1 MNANTSSAL
10 IPAPKSTMLL
20 PVEADGESSRTLQSA
35 IGLLSRAWRW
45 IRARRISRSSTR
57 RLQVEA
63 SVSLG
68 EKRFV
73 AVIQVDGLQFLIGG
87 GASNVTLLAELGR
100 KESFGEV
107 LNKTKAVPKRR
118 PAKGTKKQI
127 VKPAAPK
134 KQIVKPAASQK
145 LERAV
150 KKRKKQA

>member
-1 MNANTSSAL
+1 MQILLALQFPYRIRRCCFQSA
-10 IPAPKSTMLL
+10 A
-20 PVEADGESSRTLQSA
+20 GESSRTLQNA

-57 RLQVEA
+57 RLQVDA

-87 GASNVTLLAELGR
+87 GATNVTLLAKLGR

-107 LNKTKAVPKRR
+107 LNETMNIPKRR

-127 VKPAAPK
+127 VKPAVP
-134 KQIVKPAASQK
+134 QT
-145 LERAV
+145 LELAV
-150 KKRKKQA
+150 KKGKKQA

>member
-1 MNANTSSAL
+1 MNSNPSSASIL
-10 IPAPKSTMLL
+10 APNSTMLL
-20 PVEADGESSRTLQSA
+20 PVDADGESSRTLQNA

-45 IRARRISRSSTR
+45 IQARRRSRSSTR

-87 GASNVTLLAELGR
+87 AATNVVLLAKLGR

-107 LNKTKAVPKRR
+107 LNETMAIPKRR
-118 PAKGTKKQI
+118 PAKSTKKQN
-127 VKPAAPK
+127 VKPVVP
-134 KQIVKPAASQK
+134 QK
-145 LERAV
+145 LKLAE
-150 KKRKKQA
+150 KKGNTQA

>member
-1 MNANTSSAL
+1 MSANPSSAS
-10 IPAPKSTMLL
+10 IPVPNSTMLF
-20 PVEADGESSRTLQSA
+20 PVSAGGASSITSQNA
-35 IGLLSRAWRW
+35 VGLLSRAWRW
-45 IRARRISRSSTR
+45 IQSRRRSRSSTR

>member
-1 MNANTSSAL
+1 MNANISSAS

-20 PVEADGESSRTLQSA
+20 PVDAEGESSRTLQSA

-45 IRARRISRSSTR
+45 IRARRISRPSTR
-57 RLQVEA
+57 RLQVDA

-87 GASNVTLLAELGR
+87 AATNVVLLAKLGR
-100 KESFGEV
+100 KGSFGEV
-107 LNKTKAVPKRR
+107 LNETMNIPMRR

-127 VKPAAPK
+127 VKPTVPQTLELAMK
-134 KQIVKPAASQK
+134 KGKT
-145 LERAV
+145 
-150 KKRKKQA
+150 QA

>member
-1 MNANTSSAL
+1 MNANTSSAS
-10 IPAPKSTMLL
+10 IAAPKSTMLF
-20 PVEADGESSRTLQSA
+20 PVDADGDSPRTLHNA

-45 IRARRISRSSTR
+45 IRARRISRSSPR
-57 RLQVEA
+57 RLQVDA

-87 GASNVTLLAELGR
+87 GATNVALLAELGR

-118 PAKGTKKQI
+118 PAKGTKKKI
-127 VKPAAPK
+127 VKPAVP
-134 KQIVKPAASQK
+134 QT
-145 LERAV
+145 LELAV
-150 KKRKKQA
+150 KKVKKLA